1 MAVIAGGKG
10 SNFGVVI
17 GSILIMLLLEGSR
30 FLKEIIPGLG
40 SDQLSAVRIIIIG
53 VGLILVLIYKP
64 NGFMKEYR
72 LSVQ

>member
-10 SNFGVVI
+10 SHFGVVF
-17 GSILIMLLLEGSR
+17 GSIFIMILLEGSR

-53 VGLILVLIYKP
+53 VGLILVLIYRP
-64 NGFMKEYR
+64 NGFMKEYQ
-72 LSVQ
+72 LKV